1 MKGVVIYK
9 SKYGATQQYAQWIGA
24 ELNLPV
30 FETEE
35 LDVVMLNSYDFIVAG
50 SSVYV
55 GKMLIKKWL
64 KEKLDI
70 LWHKKI
76 FLFVVSGTPIHKRDK
91 LDRYVTASVP
101 EEVRNRMDI
110 HFLPGKLVIKELSL
124 FDRLLIKAAARMN
137 GRKSRQKRAVNEYNN
152 VNKSYITEFANT
164 IRMFSNLRYNNFRQI
179 SKTKFDPL
187 AANRDR

>member
-35 LDVVMLNSYDFIVAG
+35 LDGVKLNSYDFIVAG
-50 SSVYV
+50 SSVYM

-64 KEKLDI
+64 KENLDT

-76 FLFVVSGTPIHKRDK
+76 FLFVVSGTPVDKKDK
-91 LDRYVTASVP
+91 LDSYVTASVP

-110 HFLPGKLVIKELSL
+110 YFLPGKLVITELSL
-124 FDRLLIKAAARMN
+124 FDRLLIKAGARMSE
-137 GRKSRQKRAVNEYNN
+137 RKNRNKKMVNEYNN
-152 VNKSYITEFANT
+152 ISKSYIAELTKT
-164 IRMFSNLRYNNFRQI
+164 IRTFSNLAYSTFRQI
-179 SKTKFDPL
+179 SKTQFDSL
-187 AANRDR
+187 ANTHDR